1 MISFIDTDR
10 HPIETLKEAFRTP
23 DILLTE
29 REKIIIL
36 EYSGSLYLIKTNGKT
51 KIMTKKLQQK
61 KLHLV
66 SLGCTKNLVDS
77 EVMLGRLKEYEIS
90 DDPTTADV
98 IIVNTCGFIDAAKEE
113 SINTV
118 LSLHDERKEDSIL
131 VMSGCLTER
140 YREEMQTNMPEIDI
154 FTGVGDYEKIDQ
166 LIANKQSTF
175 SPEVYLATENSGR
188 VITGSNY
195 HAYIKIAEGC
205 NQVCS
210 FCAIPSFKGK
220 LHSRSLS
227 SIVKEVNMLVKDG
240 YYDFSFIS
248 QDSSSYGRD
257 MKMSDGL
264 IELIKGVEAVEGIR
278 SARILYLYPSTTT
291 FELIDAIADS
301 NVFQTYY
308 DMPIQHIDNAV
319 LKTMKRG
326 FGEKKTIELLEYM
339 KSKPNAFLRTSL
351 IAGHPGED
359 EMSFEKLVSFMKDF
373 KFDRFNTF
381 HYSNEETTS
390 AYTLDQISQ
399 EIIDERADILGS
411 IAEANTL
418 TSLQSMIGQSF
429 TVAIDGESDEH
440 EYLLTA
446 RPLNW
451 AVDIDG
457 EILIN
462 DTSDLKIEYAKL
474 YEAKVT
480 GLAGSQLLATL
491 TKPC

>member
-1 MISFIDTDR
+1 MVF
-10 HPIETLKEAFRTP
+10 
-23 DILLTE
+23 LT
-29 REKIIIL
+29 KM
-36 EYSGSLYLIKTNGKT
+36 NGKT
-51 KIMTKKLQQK
+51 KIMTKKLN
-61 KLHLV
+61 LV

-77 EVMLGRLKEYEIS
+77 EVMLGRLREYEIS

-118 LSLHDERKEDSIL
+118 LNLHDERKTNSIL

-140 YREEMQTNMPEIDI
+140 YREEMQANMPEIDI

-166 LIANKQSTF
+166 LIATKQSTF
-175 SPEVYLATENSGR
+175 SPEVYLATETSGR

-205 NQVCS
+205 NQACS

-227 SIVKEVNMLVKDG
+227 SIVKEVSMLVKDG

-264 IELIKGVEAVEGIR
+264 IELIQGVEAIEGVK

-291 FELIDAIADS
+291 FALIDTIADS
-301 NVFQTYY
+301 PVFQTYY
-308 DMPIQHIDNAV
+308 DMPIQHIDNPM

-326 FGEKKTIELLEYM
+326 FGEKKTIELLAHM

-351 IAGHPGED
+351 IAGHPGEN
-359 EMSFEKLVSFMKDF
+359 EMSFEKLCDFMTTF
-373 KFDRFNTF
+373 EFDRFNTF
-381 HYSNEETTS
+381 GYSNEETTS
-390 AYTLDQISQ
+390 AFTLEQISQ
-399 EIIDERADILGS
+399 EIIDERAEILGQ
-411 IAEANTL
+411 IAEENTK
-418 TSLQSMIGQSF
+418 TSLKAMVGKTI
-429 TVAIDGESDEH
+429 TIVIDGESDEH
-440 EYLLTA
+440 EYLLSA
-446 RPLNW
+446 RPLHW

-462 DTSDLKIEYAKL
+462 DASDLAVEYGKL

-480 GLAGSQLLATL
+480 ELAGTQLLATL
-491 TKPC
+491 IKPI